1 MGAKIGRWQL
11 DNFEQKQNEDDEE
24 DEADASSAVV
34 TESWSHAITA
44 EAEHK
49 DQNDQKN
56 KHYLFSP
63 YGEDSPDVWCDA
75 YFVAN
80 AIKNDF
86 SAGLPVGCN
95 FLYRPRHHTSL
106 GGAFGRKW
114 PTSSACG

>member
-1 MGAKIGRWQL
+1 MRVWLRDRPIFAHLRIGAKIERWQL
-11 DNFEQKQNEDDEE
+11 DNFEQEKNENDGE

-34 TESWSHAITA
+34 AEPWSHAITA

-75 YFVAN
+75 CFVAN
-80 AIKNDF
+80 AMKFIF
-86 SAGLPVGCN
+86 FVRLPD
-95 FLYRPRHHTSL
+95 
-106 GGAFGRKW
+106 
-114 PTSSACG
+114 